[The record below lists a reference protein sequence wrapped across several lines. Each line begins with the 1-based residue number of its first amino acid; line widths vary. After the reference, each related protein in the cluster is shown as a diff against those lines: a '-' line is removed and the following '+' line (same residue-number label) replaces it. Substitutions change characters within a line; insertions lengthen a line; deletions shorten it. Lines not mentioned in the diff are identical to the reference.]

1 MLETYLPRAIQI
13 GMTAKAFLHSTPAV
27 IRMTFKAHDRRV
39 RDEALAMRVQAW
51 ENGIYVLAALSS
63 SFGKK
68 RYPPN
73 PAEEELNS
81 VTAIAER
88 TGRTE
93 AEVSQEL
100 RLITLQVQAANSRI
114 NAK

>member
-1 MLETYLPRAIQI
+1 MLGVYLPRAIRT
-13 GMTAKAFLHSTPAV
+13 GMTAKAFLRSTPAV
-27 IRMTFKAHDRRV
+27 VRMTLKAHDQRV

-51 ENGIYVLAALSS
+51 QNGIYVLAALSS
-63 SFGKK
+63 SFGKR

-81 VTAIAER
+81 VSAIAER
-88 TGRTE
+88 TGRSE
-93 AEVSQEL
+93 DEVAQEI

-114 NAK
+114 SKS